1 MTLISPLYF
10 KSAMKI
16 SYPGCSAERCSA
28 ERTTKKEQQ
37 RKSNKERATK
47 KEQQRKG
54 RLVIMAKQG
63 LISALD
69 IHYFS
74 LCPGGKR
81 IQERLKK

>member
-1 MTLISPLYF
+1 
-10 KSAMKI
+10 MKI

-37 RKSNKERATK
+37 RKSNKERAPK
-47 KEQQRKG
+47 KEQQRKSSKERATEKG
-54 RLVIMAKQG
+54 QIGDNGQG

-69 IHYFS
+69 IHDFS